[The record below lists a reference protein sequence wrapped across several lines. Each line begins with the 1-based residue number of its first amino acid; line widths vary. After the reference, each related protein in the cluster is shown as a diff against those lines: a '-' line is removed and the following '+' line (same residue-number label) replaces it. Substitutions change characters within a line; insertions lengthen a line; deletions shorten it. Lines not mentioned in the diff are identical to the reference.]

1 MATPERIGQKFNR
14 EWIASKDEAKTNYA
28 SAAATIPDRLVAAK
42 ATMLTNYAAA
52 LNGGKLERG
61 IAPYRNNNRLRD
73 LYDQSLDAITA
84 IPQAKLDKV
93 VRDVQL
99 KRYLA
104 GLIPSIIT
112 TLKAASSGEL
122 TVPTGLADDALAP
135 IIVQTINKN
144 QDSLSTTSTAAQVI
158 TAISSD
164 LTTLGFPNKA

>member
-14 EWIASKDEAKTNYA
+14 EWIAGKDEAKTNYA
-28 SAAATIPDRLVAAK
+28 AAAPNIPDRLVAAK

-73 LYDQSLDAITA
+73 LYNSSLDAITA
-84 IPQAKLDKV
+84 IPQPKIDKV

-104 GLIPSIIT
+104 GLIPDIIT
-112 TLKAASSGEL
+112 ALKGASSGER
-122 TVPTGLADDALAP
+122 TVPTGLADDALSP
-135 IIVQTINKN
+135 IIVQVINKN
-144 QDSLSTTSTAAQVI
+144 QESLSTTSTAAQVL
-158 TAISSD
+158 TAISTD
-164 LTTLGFPNKA
+164 LGTLGFPNKA